1 MENLN
6 SFREALVEFGKEH
19 RWDQSTNNKFHL
31 YLLASI
37 SDCIILILY
46 QPLAALDRIV
56 RMACRLAIGQLL
68 LELQPFLQGLLSR
81 S

>member
-1 MENLN
+1 MENLLN
-6 SFREALVEFGKEH
+6 SFREALIEFGLEH
-19 RWDQSTNNKFHL
+19 RWDQSTNNKGHL

-37 SDCIILILY
+37 SDCIILH
-46 QPLAALDRIV
+46 QPLAALNWIV